1 MPDIYNLKEDFIMAR
16 HSVQDFVNQHLDQE
30 QNTGVFELEDKGTL
44 QINLAGL
51 VYAKAGSMIAYRGN
65 VKFARKGALDDG
77 LTSFIKKAVT
87 GEGATLMKMEGNGRV
102 YLADKNKRVHILQLT
117 GESICVNGNDLLAM
131 ESTLTSDITMMK
143 SIAGALAGGLFNV
156 KVSGHGL
163 VAITTHGDPLVLPV
177 SGKGG
182 PVFTDPNATVAWS
195 GNLSPDM
202 HTDVSFGALFG
213 RTSGESVQMKFQ
225 GDGWVMVQP
234 FEEAPVMAAQ
244 GR

>member
-1 MPDIYNLKEDFIMAR
+1 MSR
-16 HSVQDFVNQHLDQE
+16 HSLQDFVNQHLDQD
-30 QNTGVFELEDKGTL
+30 QNTGVFELEDKATL

-65 VKFARKGALDDG
+65 VKFSRKGALEDG

-102 YLADKNKRVHILQLT
+102 YLADKNKRIHILQLA

-131 ESTLTSDITMMK
+131 ESELKSDITMMK

-156 KVSGHGL
+156 KVQGSGL

-177 SGKGG
+177 TRAGG
-182 PVFTDPNATVAWS
+182 AVFTDPNATVAWS
-195 GNLSPDM
+195 GNLSPNM
-202 HTDVSFGALFG
+202 HTDVSFGTLIG
-213 RTSGESVQMKFQ
+213 RTSGESVQMKFE

-234 FEEAPVMAAQ
+234 FEEEPVMSAK
-244 GR
+244 G